1 MQILQTRLR
10 TGCSSL
16 NYDLYSKN
24 NIESPVCNYRCGV
37 IEKAHYFFLY
47 ASLSK
52 SLMDTI

>member
-1 MQILQTRLR
+1 MQILHTRLQ

-37 IEKAHYFFLY
+37 IEKAHYFFYMPLY
-47 ASLSK
+47 LNH
-52 SLMDTI
+52 